1 MKSLRLL
8 VATSVACSAVVIA
21 QVPHQSEVQ
30 IARELLKQGKSQ
42 EAIAKVDP
50 IIASAMAKQ
59 AKDPDAICP
68 GVAVAFLQ
76 NFMRKDNPGV
86 TVSVENDWCEAM
98 LVKGYALTELK
109 RPAEAA
115 QTLGALARHNP
126 NNAQYLIEYG
136 FAVRSSGEIA
146 RALEIYKKAESL
158 ASRSTNEQLAS
169 HWRAAALRG
178 QGYAYIDLQNWD
190 DAAKAY
196 QKSLKYEP
204 DNELAKSELRFVA
217 DHRPR

>member
-1 MKSLRLL
+1 MKNLRLL
-8 VATSVACSAVVIA
+8 LAMSVACSTAVVA

-50 IIASAMAKQ
+50 IIASAMAKD

-76 NFMRKDNPGV
+76 NFMREDNPGV

-115 QTLGALARHNP
+115 QTLGALVRHDT

-136 FAVRSSGEIA
+136 FAVRSSGETA

-158 ASRSTNEQLAS
+158 ASRSTDKQLAA

-217 DHRPR
+217 DHRPQ

>member
-1 MKSLRLL
+1 MKNLRLL
-8 VATSVACSAVVIA
+8 VAMSVACSTPVVA

-50 IIASAMAKQ
+50 IIASAMAKD

-76 NFMRKDNPGV
+76 NFMRKDNRGV

-115 QTLGALARHNP
+115 QTLGALVRHDT

-136 FAVRSSGEIA
+136 FAVRSSGETA

-158 ASRSTNEQLAS
+158 ASRSTDKQLAA

-204 DNELAKSELRFVA
+204 DNELTKSELRFVA
-217 DHRPR
+217 DHRPQ